1 MGVAATYVAEERER
15 VRKMSDANDGIRIGG
30 TLHPNVQEQNIT
42 HFVRAFIHL
51 PPIGGRIFP

>member
-1 MGVAATYVAEERER
+1 
-15 VRKMSDANDGIRIGG
+15 MSDANDGIRIGG